1 MTAPRNDD
9 LAEREVDLARW
20 RRALVHLWWIP
31 VAGLVLG
38 AIVGIL
44 YSYRGGTAYKAA
56 ALISLGAPVSP
67 GGVLISSFG
76 TNPRAVS
83 QIVSSASAQ
92 AAAERVARLGSGA
105 LRGKVSVAQV
115 GTATGA
121 GATRAAPLISLTV
134 QGAQAKKT
142 QAAANALA
150 ARVVALTTAPYV
162 GTKIRTYSQVLD
174 TTNSQLAS
182 ISVRL
187 AALNKAVKDSHLAA
201 LDQLV
206 LISQI
211 DNAEQRQGN
220 LFDQKATTQQQLA
233 FAQNVESAK
242 VITIARAQK
251 ASAHSR
257 RSSLLIG
264 ALIGLILG
272 AIVAIV
278 ADTRTGRSTVRAN
291 TA

>member
-1 MTAPRNDD
+1 
-9 LAEREVDLARW
+9 
-20 RRALVHLWWIP
+20 
-31 VAGLVLG
+31 
-38 AIVGIL
+38 
-44 YSYRGGTAYKAA
+44 
-56 ALISLGAPVSP
+56 
-67 GGVLISSFG
+67 
-76 TNPRAVS
+76 
-83 QIVSSASAQ
+83 
-92 AAAERVARLGSGA
+92 
-105 LRGKVSVAQV
+105 
-115 GTATGA
+115 
-121 GATRAAPLISLTV
+121 
-134 QGAQAKKT
+134 
-142 QAAANALA
+142 
-150 ARVVALTTAPYV
+150 
-162 GTKIRTYSQVLD
+162 VLD